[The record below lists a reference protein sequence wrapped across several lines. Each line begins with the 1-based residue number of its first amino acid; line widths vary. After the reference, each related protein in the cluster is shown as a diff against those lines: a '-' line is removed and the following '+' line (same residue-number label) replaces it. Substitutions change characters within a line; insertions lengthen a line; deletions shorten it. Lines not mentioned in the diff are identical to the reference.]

1 MRVTWLGGSPPL
13 VEPTSYFSFKEFA
26 KFFLT
31 HSKFCQK
38 MRFEASQVMFWSLL
52 CHKGSWKTYHKAIYR
67 SYTAFWSRYKIL
79 ACKVWACTESKILRV
94 LKWERSLD
102 FYSFTFSPPFLF
114 LLFYLIFFPL
124 STGHLVGLILVGKVF
139 WKAFRIL
146 ELIKRKGKWEVKQD
160 FHEIFLVN
168 VTRFF
173 AFFFFCP
180 WLSCVHSGM
189 IWKISSLCTR

>member
-79 ACKVWACTESKILRV
+79 ACKVWACTKSKILRV

-114 LLFYLIFFPL
+114 LLFLPHFL
-124 STGHLVGLILVGKVF
+124 SFEH
-139 WKAFRIL
+139 WAFSRLNFGGQSFL
-146 ELIKRKGKWEVKQD
+146 ES
-160 FHEIFLVN
+160 F
-168 VTRFF
+168 
-173 AFFFFCP
+173 
-180 WLSCVHSGM
+180 
-189 IWKISSLCTR
+189 